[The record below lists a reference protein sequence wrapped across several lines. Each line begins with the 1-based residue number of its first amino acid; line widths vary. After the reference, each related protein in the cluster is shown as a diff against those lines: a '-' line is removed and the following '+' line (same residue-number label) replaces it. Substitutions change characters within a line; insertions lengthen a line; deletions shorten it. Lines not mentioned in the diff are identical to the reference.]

1 MYIFC
6 ILHYVVF
13 YIFLQHSLW
22 ANKVDLSLSVGN
34 RVDIISNPLKVV
46 DELDKLILADDS
58 KEMWIQLSES
68 LKVKDLVIGKLTINL
83 VIVTFV
89 IIL

>member
-1 MYIFC
+1 MYS
-6 ILHYVVF
+6 ILCNC
-13 YIFLQHSLW
+13 IFLQHSLW

-34 RVDIISNPLKVV
+34 RVDIQSNPLKVV

-68 LKVKDLVIGKLTINL
+68 LKVKDLVIGKLVEFCNY
-83 VIVTFV
+83 FV
-89 IIL
+89 NKIIYICK